1 MNAIN
6 TGTNTKGRIGLLG
19 KIRALAAG
27 LLLAATMVAAGFL
40 PAATPQAHAAD
51 TFTVTEKSDAND
63 LNLGDGDCDVSSIVV
78 GFDCT
83 LRAAIQE
90 ANATAAPDLIRFSI
104 IDGTGGVKTIQ
115 PTAPL
120 PQITEPVTIDGYT
133 QTGSSPNTK
142 AVGNDAVLKIA
153 LDGASAGGSATGLEI
168 TSTSGDSVVK
178 GLVISRFSTGIA
190 INGDSSNNRIEGT
203 FIGTGSSGAVD
214 KGNRSDGVLV
224 ANGASENVV
233 GGTAPA
239 ARNVISGNYE
249 NGILIDSGSGNLLQ
263 GNYIGTD
270 KSGTKGLGNSE
281 NGVRIDN
288 SSGNAIGGTTSAA
301 SNLISGNDAG
311 IIGQGGASGVEL
323 IGGSGN
329 QILGNRIGTTADGT
343 GPLGNFSGIFMLAS
357 RGNKVGDGSSGG
369 ANTVAFNTDD
379 GVGVAS
385 GSSTTNNA
393 INRNSIFSNGGL
405 GIDLGGGVENAAD
418 VTANDTGDPD
428 GGANNLQNFPVIS
441 SATTVSGKVTIAGKL
456 NSTPQKTFLIQYYSN
471 PKGTNEGRK
480 FVGQDFVTTNRFGN
494 VSFTSFP
501 AIKVVAGLTI
511 TATATDLEGN
521 TSEFSAPKTVA
532 LATGSALAPETSRVG
547 GPSGVTRNPTAHF
560 QFDSPDPKATFEC
573 SLDAGD
579 YYECSSPESIN
590 RLSEG
595 THTFLVRAVDMQ
607 GRVDQSPAQ
616 WIWAVERNK

>member
-63 LNLGDGDCDVSSIVV
+63 LNPGDGDCDVSSIVV

-190 INGDSSNNRIEGT
+190 INGDSSNNRIEGN

-239 ARNVISGNYE
+239 ARNVISGNDE

-532 LATGSALAPETSRVG
+532 LATGSALAPETSRVS